1 MLNGES
7 SKVPFYLSHLRKILN
22 KFWLFGLTLLF
33 HMIFDDLGIALDQE
47 LLAPKARTFLRPS
60 KSASYSVVLLVHLS
74 DGSK

>member
-1 MLNGES
+1 
-7 SKVPFYLSHLRKILN
+7 
-22 KFWLFGLTLLF
+22 
-33 HMIFDDLGIALDQE
+33 MIFDDLGIALDQE